1 MTDDQKTSEQASQ
14 NTLPT
19 SSDFMSTGA
28 SNANV
33 VYILYLA
40 GLAIGLTALVGV
52 VVAYVNKPKVSDWV
66 QSHYIFQ
73 IQTFWKGLLFV
84 IAGFLTMP
92 LMGLGMVVLIVA
104 AIWIV
109 VRCVKGMSYI
119 SAKQAHPDPT
129 TWMLG

>member
-1 MTDDQKTSEQASQ
+1 MTDDHESSEQASQ

-19 SSDFMSTGA
+19 SSDFMSPGA
-28 SNANV
+28 LNANM
-33 VYILYLA
+33 VYILFLV
-40 GLAIGLTALVGV
+40 GLAVGLTALVGV
-52 VVAYVNKPKVSDWV
+52 VVAYVNRPKVSDWV

-73 IQTFWKGLLFV
+73 IHTFWKGLLFG
-84 IAGFLTMP
+84 IAGLLTMP
-92 LMGLGMVVLIVA
+92 LMGLGMVVLIAA